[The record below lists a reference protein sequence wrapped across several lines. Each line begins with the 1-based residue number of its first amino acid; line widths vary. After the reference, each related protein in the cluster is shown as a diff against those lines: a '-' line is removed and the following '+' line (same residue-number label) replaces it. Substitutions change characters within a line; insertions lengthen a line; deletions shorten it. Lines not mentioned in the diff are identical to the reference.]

1 MAATPQDPD
10 LTAGLFRRLLQIG
23 LLFTAQ
29 LAVLLLASGKPGW
42 IWAWVY
48 FSIYVVGTTVNA
60 LLLLKR
66 SPETIVERG
75 KIAGMA
81 GWDKI
86 VGGLWGVVF
95 LLGLPLT
102 AGLDERLG
110 WTGDQALGI
119 HVTGVLLF
127 VLGYAL
133 ISWAMIENA
142 FFATVARIQPER
154 GQTVCTSGP
163 YRLVRHPGYIA
174 AIVQGLA
181 APLMFGSTWAFLPGC
196 LAAALM
202 VLRTVLED
210 RMLLRDLDGY
220 RAYADCVR
228 YRLLPGLW

>member
-1 MAATPQDPD
+1 MAAARHDPD
-10 LTAGLFRRLLQIG
+10 LTAGLVRRFLQIG

-48 FSIYVVGTTVNA
+48 FGIYVVGTAVNA
-60 LLLLKR
+60 RLLLKR
-66 SPETIVERG
+66 SPETIVERR

-86 VGGLWGVVF
+86 VGGAWGLVF

-102 AGLDERLG
+102 AGLDERFG
-110 WTGDQALGI
+110 WTGGQPLAAHL
-119 HVTGVLLF
+119 TGVLLF

-142 FFATVARIQPER
+142 FFATVARVQSER
-154 GQTVCTSGP
+154 GQTVCTTGP
-163 YRLVRHPGYIA
+163 YRRVRHPGYIA

-181 APLMFGSTWAFLPGC
+181 APLLFGSAWAFLPGC
-196 LAAALM
+196 LAGALM
-202 VLRTVLED
+202 VLRTALED

-220 RAYADCVR
+220 RAYADDVR
-228 YRLLPGLW
+228 YRLLPGVW

>member
-10 LTAGLFRRLLQIG
+10 LTAGLVRRLLQIG

-48 FSIYVVGTTVNA
+48 FGIYVVGTTVNA

-66 SPETIVERG
+66 SPETIAERG
-75 KIAGMA
+75 KITGMA

-102 AGLDERLG
+102 AGLDARFG
-110 WTGDQALGI
+110 WTGGQALGT

-133 ISWAMIENA
+133 ISWAMLENA
-142 FFATVARIQPER
+142 FFATVARIQKER
-154 GQTVCTSGP
+154 GQTVCTTGP

-174 AIVQGLA
+174 AILQGLA
-181 APLMFGSTWAFLPGC
+181 APLMFGSLWVFLPGC
-196 LAAALM
+196 LAATLM
-202 VLRTVLED
+202 VLRTALED

-220 RAYADCVR
+220 RAYADDVR
-228 YRLLPGLW
+228 YRLLPGVW